1 MARNPPLATV
11 LPFDVVDEAWRL
23 ALAPALAAAVTLPFL
38 PPVGIGL
45 LALAFG
51 VLWFHRDPDRST
63 PDAEGIVVA
72 PADGT
77 VSVVRKEGERLRVG
91 VFMNVTDVHV
101 NRAPLAGEVRE
112 VRHRPGANR
121 PAFDKESDR
130 NEQVAIDFGEYE
142 LLVIAGWFARRI
154 HPSVEPGDAVDRGE
168 RVGHVSFG
176 SRADVIL
183 PADID
188 ETDLLVSEG
197 DAVRAG
203 ETIIA
208 ERDRDRRF
216 SSPSASVP
224 GRRTRPPQTPSA
236 SASSWI
242 DSTVISGSPANGSH
256 GVPFRSTRTACIPA
270 CDAPNTSNQ
279 PAVT

>member
-1 MARNPPLATV
+1 
-11 LPFDVVDEAWRL
+11 
-23 ALAPALAAAVTLPFL
+23 
-38 PPVGIGL
+38 
-45 LALAFG
+45 
-51 VLWFHRDPDRST
+51 
-63 PDAEGIVVA
+63 
-72 PADGT
+72 
-77 VSVVRKEGERLRVG
+77 
-91 VFMNVTDVHV
+91 MNVTDVHV

-112 VRHRPGANR
+112 VRHRPGGANR

-154 HPSVEPGDAVDRGE
+154 HPSVEPAMPSTAAS
-168 RVGHVSFG
+168 VGHVSFG

-208 ERDRDRRF
+208 ERD
-216 SSPSASVP
+216 
-224 GRRTRPPQTPSA
+224 
-236 SASSWI
+236 
-242 DSTVISGSPANGSH
+242 
-256 GVPFRSTRTACIPA
+256 
-270 CDAPNTSNQ
+270 
-279 PAVT
+279 

>member
-1 MARNPPLATV
+1 MSRDPPLARL
-11 LPFDVVDEAWRL
+11 LPFPVVDEAWRL
-23 ALAPALAAAVTLPFL
+23 ALVPALVAAVALPLL
-38 PPVGIGL
+38 PPLGVAS
-45 LALAFG
+45 LALALA
-51 VLWFHRDPDRST
+51 VLLFHRDPDRSP

-77 VSVVRKEGERLRVG
+77 VSVVREEGSRLRVG

-101 NRAPLAGEVRE
+101 NRAPIAGAVRE

-142 LLVIAGWFARRI
+142 LLIIAGWFARRI

-176 SRADVIL
+176 SRADVVL
-183 PADID
+183 PADVTRD
-188 ETDLLVSEG
+188 DLLVAEG
-197 DAVRAG
+197 DTVRAG

-208 ERDRDRRF
+208 ER
-216 SSPSASVP
+216 P
-224 GRRTRPPQTPSA
+224 
-236 SASSWI
+236 
-242 DSTVISGSPANGSH
+242 
-256 GVPFRSTRTACIPA
+256 
-270 CDAPNTSNQ
+270 
-279 PAVT
+279 

>member
-1 MARNPPLATV
+1 MSRTPPLARL
-11 LPFDVVDEAWRL
+11 LPFPVVDEAWRL
-23 ALAPALAAAVTLPFL
+23 ALVPALVAAVTLPFL
-38 PPVGIGL
+38 PPVGL
-45 LALAFG
+45 LALAVSLG
-51 VLWFHRDPDRST
+51 VLWFHRDPDREPPEPEAT
-63 PDAEGIVVA
+63 VIA

-77 VSVVRKEGERLRVG
+77 VSVVREEGERLRIG
-91 VFMNVTDVHV
+91 VYMSATDVHV
-101 NRAPLAGEVRE
+101 NRAPIAGEVRE

-154 HPSVEPGDAVDRGE
+154 HPAVEAGDRVERGD

-183 PADID
+183 PVDINED
-188 ETDLLVSEG
+188 DLLVAEG

-208 ERDRDRRF
+208 ER
-216 SSPSASVP
+216 P
-224 GRRTRPPQTPSA
+224 
-236 SASSWI
+236 
-242 DSTVISGSPANGSH
+242 
-256 GVPFRSTRTACIPA
+256 
-270 CDAPNTSNQ
+270 
-279 PAVT
+279 

>member
-1 MARNPPLATV
+1 MSRNPPLARV
-11 LPFDVVDEAWRL
+11 LPFPVVDEAWRL
-23 ALAPALAAAVTLPFL
+23 ALVPALLGAATLPLL
-38 PPVGIGL
+38 PPVGVGL

-51 VLWFHRDPDRST
+51 VLWFHRDPDREP
-63 PDAEGIVVA
+63 PDADGIVLS

-77 VSVVRKEGERLRVG
+77 VSVVREEGSRLRVG

-101 NRAPLAGEVRE
+101 NRAPMAGEVRE

-121 PAFDKESDR
+121 PAFSKESDR

-154 HPSVEPGDAVDRGE
+154 HPSVEAGDTVDRGE

-183 PADID
+183 PADVD
-188 ETDLLVSEG
+188 EDDLLVREG

-208 ERDRDRRF
+208 ERE
-216 SSPSASVP
+216 
-224 GRRTRPPQTPSA
+224 
-236 SASSWI
+236 
-242 DSTVISGSPANGSH
+242 
-256 GVPFRSTRTACIPA
+256 
-270 CDAPNTSNQ
+270 
-279 PAVT
+279 